1 LRPRPFGIRIFVC
14 GLKAATC
21 LLAVCV
27 VAGCVGPARTHE
39 DFQLK
44 AKSTA
49 ETTLS
54 AVGTATLV
62 TQLAKDDRAFANYL
76 SVLAGDA
83 EAEADA
89 AQSAFDSIQPP
100 NKRADELRSQ
110 LDDLLSSAQD
120 AIVDVRIAVRR
131 GQLDEAAKK
140 ERALERSAR
149 ELQRFIEAQP

>member
-1 LRPRPFGIRIFVC
+1 LRRRQFGIRIAVR
-14 GLKAATC
+14 GLKVATC
-21 LLAVCV
+21 LLAAGI

-62 TQLAKDDRAFANYL
+62 SQLAKDDRAFANYL

-83 EAEADA
+83 EAEAEA
-89 AQSAFDSIQPP
+89 AESAFDSIQPP
-100 NKRADELRSQ
+100 NQNADELRSQ
-110 LDDLLSSAQD
+110 LDDLLSTAQD

-131 GQLDEAAKK
+131 GQLDEAAAKQK
-140 ERALERSAR
+140 ALERSAR
-149 ELQRFIEAQP
+149 ELQRFIAAQP